1 METLIPSLSQLIEFA
16 VAPVFLLAGI
26 AGFLNVMS
34 DRLGRI
40 TDRVRESEE
49 HIQSVTDPQII
60 ERRKREILVLWRRV
74 KVINRAIALCVAAG
88 LMVCIV
94 IMALFAGALWV
105 VDLKLPVIA
114 LFILAM
120 VFLISALIG
129 FLVEIKLATKSI
141 NIVRTIRD

>member
-1 METLIPSLSQLIEFA
+1 MDTLIPSLSQLIEFA

-34 DRLGRI
+34 VRLGRI

-49 HIQSVTDPQII
+49 CIQTYTDPQLID
-60 ERRKREILVLWRRV
+60 RTKREILVLWRRV

-88 LMVCIV
+88 LMVCTV
-94 IMALFAGALWV
+94 IMALFAGSLWAI
-105 VDLKLPVIA
+105 DLKVPVIV

-120 VFLISALIG
+120 CFLISALLM
-129 FLVEIKLATKSI
+129 FLVEIKLATQAI
-141 NIVRTIRD
+141 RIVRTIR